1 MLEGLWSVEFETATG
16 YVGAGVVVF
25 ETRKVFGGSDN
36 YYYLGSYN
44 AARDGKI
51 TIETEIIH
59 YSGDKTSPFGNL
71 DRYHAIWEGYLSGET
86 SIFKGHLQHDPL
98 VQINIRLIKRAELP

>member
-1 MLEGLWSVEFETATG
+1 MKLERFSVA
-16 YVGAGVVVF
+16 AI
-25 ETRKVFGGSDN
+25 N
-36 YYYLGSYN
+36 YYLGNYN